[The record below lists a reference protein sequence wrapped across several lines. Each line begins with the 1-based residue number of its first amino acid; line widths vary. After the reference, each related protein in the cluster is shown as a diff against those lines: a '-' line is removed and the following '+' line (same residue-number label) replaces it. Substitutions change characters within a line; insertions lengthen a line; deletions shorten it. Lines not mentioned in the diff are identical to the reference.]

1 MKRLLLAVLLASG
14 AGLAGCE
21 TATPYQP
28 LGAPGT
34 QASGG
39 YFDHQIEANR
49 WQVGFKGNDLTSRE
63 TVERYLLY
71 RAAELAVSQGFDWF
85 EAVDRHTDK
94 KTDTYAT
101 GVDPYY
107 AGFGGAWGPRWGLY
121 RRGYG
126 WRYGYWND
134 PFWGPGPVD
143 YNQVNQFQA
152 TAEVIFGHGQK
163 PADRQAFDAHSVLEH
178 LAGAVQRPK
187 G

>member
-1 MKRLLLAVLLASG
+1 MKRSLLAVLLVSG
-14 AGLAGCE
+14 AMLAGCE

-28 LGAPGT
+28 LGGPGT

-49 WQVGFKGNDLTSRE
+49 WQVGFKGNDLTARE

-71 RAAELAVSQGFDWF
+71 RSAELAVSQGYDWF

-121 RRGYG
+121 RRGLG
-126 WRYGYWND
+126 WRYGYWGD